1 MEKNEVVVEKLD
13 DHRGITIYISHSM
26 VDYETYRIREIAE
39 FLEKQPEIHNVLY
52 AEKDL
57 RGDIDEFFRYTIP
70 KSHMMFFI
78 ANKNSIFGS
87 RGCLEELKL
96 ALTSEVSI
104 TPIKGIDVTWGDLRR
119 IELDRVLGFPFPE
132 EEEFEGFC
140 QLLYNY
146 IKEYIKET
154 IKLKLK
160 EKFNFILDS
169 QDFVNY
175 IRTKNLAKLLKTYD
189 LSIELFYKVLSEIS
203 GEQLIP
209 EEPPAIHIFF
219 SYATKNSK
227 DYNIKEL
234 SKKLTEYEDIKDAF
248 YWEEDMKG
256 NAMKY
261 MNDCITKSNV
271 LVLFCSPEAKE
282 SWLVELEWTSALQKR
297 KVISCA
303 GTVM

>member
-1 MEKNEVVVEKLD
+1 M
-13 DHRGITIYISHSM
+13 
-26 VDYETYRIREIAE
+26 
-39 FLEKQPEIHNVLY
+39 
-52 AEKDL
+52 
-57 RGDIDEFFRYTIP
+57 
-70 KSHMMFFI
+70 
-78 ANKNSIFGS
+78 
-87 RGCLEELKL
+87 
-96 ALTSEVSI
+96 
-104 TPIKGIDVTWGDLRR
+104 
-119 IELDRVLGFPFPE
+119 
-132 EEEFEGFC
+132 
-140 QLLYNY
+140 
-146 IKEYIKET
+146 
-154 IKLKLK
+154 K

-297 KVISCA
+297 KVIIPVFINEEDVPTLVSA
-303 GTVM
+303 FLGLELENTEDILKLVDKLHELIHKRMKEEA